1 MATNKQKALARKI
14 AENPSLP
21 MKTAMLEVGYS
32 ENTAIAPRNVT
43 ESKAWPDLIAKYLPD
58 DKVLEVHKKALGA
71 TKIVTSH
78 TEPDRIVDDIPT
90 QLKAVELAYKVTGK
104 LKDNSVNVQVNNVI
118 PILGE
123 MKAE

>member
-1 MATNKQKALARKI
+1 MPKNKQKELAKLI
-14 AENPSLP
+14 LQNPS
-21 MKTAMLEVGYS
+21 MEMGQAMREVGYS
-32 ENTAIAPRNVT
+32 ENTRPHDVANT
-43 ESKAWPDLIAKYLPD
+43 QSWQELIKTYLPD

-78 TEPDRIVDDIPT
+78 TEPDRVVDDIPT

-104 LKDNSVNVQVNNVI
+104 LKDGGVNVQVNNVI